1 MKPVFASLRLHELY
15 HVKNLLEAEGIPCF
29 VRNEQLATIAG
40 EVPFTECAGKL
51 YLVRESDREAAAAVL
66 RAWTS
71 PRPRRPAW
79 VCPRCGERLEGQFTA
94 CWNCGTERA
103 SD

>member
-1 MKPVFASLRLHELY
+1 MKPVFTSLRLHEIY

-40 EVPFTECAGKL
+40 EVPFTECTAKL
-51 YLVRESDREAAAAVL
+51 FLARESDRQAAGEVL
-66 RAWTS
+66 RAWMS

-79 VCPRCGERLEGQFTA
+79 RCPRCGERLEGQFTA
-94 CWNCGTERA
+94 CWNCGTER
-103 SD
+103 SPD